1 VASAFPF
8 GEGGNMEDGIAT
20 YHRARESHCLRLAEA
35 AANEQ
40 IASIHRELAARHRR
54 LALKRLGEGNQPLSG
69 DAATPRTRCV

>member
-1 VASAFPF
+1 
-8 GEGGNMEDGIAT
+8 MEDEIAAF
-20 YHRARESHCLRLAEA
+20 HRARELHCLRLAEA

-54 LALKRLGEGNQPLSG
+54 LALRRLGQGRPPLSV